1 MVKVRGLVLLLVVL
15 QGEYLVEFNIFFLQ
29 KNIANSASGFKKAE
43 TRLKNARKPLRTT
56 KNLANAPFGGA
67 NITRT
72 IGQTVGNYNN
82 AYSSYVL
89 AAGTNAVVKKGMEVV
104 YFLLENLASD
114 LIGLIF

>member
-1 MVKVRGLVLLLVVL
+1 MDWCYCWWYCRG
-15 QGEYLVEFNIFFLQ
+15 NIWWNSIFFSC